1 MMKTNV
7 MTVDA
12 SLLLV
17 MKNSTFAFLTDCLL
31 LLSYPLIFMQ
41 QFSKTGLLPHHLDVW
56 QDTLGST
63 KISSETG
70 QTGEDTG
77 QTDALRTS
85 HFKIML
91 PPSQTCLLFSYIFCG
106 MLLIGDNL
114 ISRTSR

>member
-1 MMKTNV
+1 MMKNNV

-41 QFSKTGLLPHHLDVW
+41 QFSKTWLLLHHLAVW

-91 PPSQTCLLFSYIFCG
+91 PPPPQPNMFVVQLYHLWHAHYWG
-106 MLLIGDNL
+106 QLDQ
-114 ISRTSR
+114 